1 MALYNN
7 YGLPAPNYQMP
18 MAYQQQYPQPQQA
31 VSNTPINTNRSSGII
46 WVQGEAGA
54 KAYPVAPGNSVLLMD
69 SENDVFY
76 IKSTDISGIPAPLR
90 MFNYSEIVQTQPQ
103 EQHTETPEIDTS
115 QFVTQDDLNKI
126 KQEFKQALDELRP
139 KTMSRKEN
147 KNESTVSRNTKQQSN
162 E

>member
-1 MALYNN
+1 MAIYN

-18 MAYQQQYPQPQQA
+18 VNYQQQYPQVQQT
-31 VSNTPINTNRSSGII
+31 VSNTPISNNRSSGII

-69 SENDVFY
+69 SESDVFY

-90 MFNYSEIVQTQPQ
+90 MFNYTEIVQTQPTQ
-103 EQHTETPEIDTS
+103 EEHTEQYIDTS
-115 QFVTQDDLNKI
+115 QFVTRG
-126 KQEFKQALDELRP
+126 ELDELRSMIENLKP
-139 KTMSRKEN
+139 KTMSRKET
-147 KNESTVSRNTKQQSN
+147 KNEPTVSRNSKQQSN